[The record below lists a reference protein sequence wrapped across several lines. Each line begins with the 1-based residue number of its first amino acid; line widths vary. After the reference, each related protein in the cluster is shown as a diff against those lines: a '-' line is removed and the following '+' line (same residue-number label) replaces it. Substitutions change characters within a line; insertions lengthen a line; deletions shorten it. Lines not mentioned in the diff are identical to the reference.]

1 MGAGRN
7 SAHLGTESL
16 ITDPSLLPMSWQ
28 VSRATWAGRSHTPA
42 APPPAPT
49 PGEVPREDLHSE
61 PESGPRDGDPAFLK
75 GEPGGWPRIFGSP
88 VERVAWGLCW
98 IGAPPCGVPLPP
110 PPSLGA
116 REQAQGS
123 VSPQA
128 PPAWLSCVLLG
139 GGGWWRGTATVCQNC
154 LWAERGSGVA
164 RLELTHSGSFE
175 MALHLRRLQQ
185 HGGEVAFF
193 TESLWL
199 RGWSCCGQRG

>member
-1 MGAGRN
+1 MAKNLWLTCGKSCMGAVLDWGTSLWGA
-7 SAHLGTESL
+7 SAS
-16 ITDPSLLPMSWQ
+16 S
-28 VSRATWAGRSHTPA
+28 
-42 APPPAPT
+42 
-49 PGEVPREDLHSE
+49 
-61 PESGPRDGDPAFLK
+61 
-75 GEPGGWPRIFGSP
+75 
-88 VERVAWGLCW
+88 
-98 IGAPPCGVPLPP
+98 
-110 PPSLGA
+110 PSLGA

-128 PPAWLSCVLLG
+128 PPAWMSCVLLG